1 MVADNQ
7 STEKDRLSPV
17 ETVRLEM
24 SGHVRSLASP
34 ANPGESV
41 KACIRR
47 VSMRTGI
54 GFGQVRRLW
63 YGEWRVVPAHV
74 ADRLRKAAEAHERQI
89 EHQLAARMRQS
100 LAAMETS
107 SDPEFYRPQIEA
119 VRQLL
124 FRHGDMGS
132 DQGKEDGI

>member
-1 MVADNQ
+1 MKDNP
-7 STEKDRLSPV
+7 STEKDKLSAV

-47 VSMRTGI
+47 VSMRTGL
-54 GFGQVRRLW
+54 GFGQIRRLW

-74 ADRLRKAAEAHERQI
+74 ADRLRKAAEAHERQLDRQI
-89 EHQLAARMRQS
+89 DELRKRQAA
-100 LAAMETS
+100 LYALTHHS
-107 SDPEFYRPQIEA
+107 SDPEFYR
-119 VRQLL
+119 VRTAEGE
-124 FRHGDMGS
+124 RDNAGDG
-132 DQGKEDGI
+132 